1 MNVWSFSKN
10 GEFTIAIYGN
20 CSLAFLSWCTQW
32 MEWGSYC
39 HTNLPGFQ
47 LWFEERLI
55 LKNQTLVVYHNHNQ
69 QKNGS
74 LTTKHVFWNR
84 KFTTRNEVF
93 QATITG
99 TWPTKRLCHHCQQQK
114 EGFTDTSG
122 NGGRISILGWSALY
136 FHQPIHLPSGYLT

>member
-1 MNVWSFSKN
+1 MINMWMYEVSPKMENLQSLYGFFLLAKIMMHPVDGMDFNCVLRKGWFWRTKHWL
-10 GEFTIAIYGN
+10 FTI
-20 CSLAFLSWCTQW
+20 T
-32 MEWGSYC
+32 
-39 HTNLPGFQ
+39 TK
-47 LWFEERLI
+47 R
-55 LKNQTLVVYHNHNQ
+55 Q
-69 QKNGS
+69 QNGS

-84 KFTTRNEVF
+84 KFTTRNEEF

-122 NGGRISILGWSALY
+122 NGDRISILGWSALY